1 MKAEPGHRGRRGVHP
16 LVAAARGAGQRRFP
30 CYGLAPQSAPAMSDL
45 QDQMK
50 QAVAAAAVEQI
61 QDGMVLGL
69 GSGST
74 AALMIQGLGER
85 LRRGELRDIVGVTT
99 SFQGE
104 VLAAELGIP
113 LQSLNAVDRIDLAI
127 DGADE
132 VDPSFQLI
140 KGGGACHVQ
149 EKLVAVRAKRFVVV
163 VDSTKLVDTLNL
175 GFKLP
180 VEVLPGAWRQ
190 VKDQLGEMG
199 ADAQLRMAVRKAGP
213 VVTDQGNLVL
223 DVTFAGGISDPEAL
237 EKAINNLPGVLEN
250 GLFVNLTDQVLVGE
264 IVDGVPGVR
273 DLAKR

>member
-1 MKAEPGHRGRRGVHP
+1 
-16 LVAAARGAGQRRFP
+16 
-30 CYGLAPQSAPAMSDL
+30 MSDL
-45 QDQMK
+45 QDRMK
-50 QAVAAAAVEQI
+50 QAVAEAAVEQI
-61 QDGMVLGL
+61 RDGMVLGL

-74 AALMIQGLGER
+74 AALMIQALGAK
-85 LRRGELRDIVGVTT
+85 LRRGDLNDIVGVTT

-113 LQSLNAVDRIDLAI
+113 LKSLNAIDRIDLAI

-149 EKLVAVRAKRFVVV
+149 EKLVARRADRFVVV

-175 GFKLP
+175 GFLLP

-190 VKDQLGEMG
+190 VQGQLKEMG
-199 ADAQLRMAVRKAGP
+199 AEAQLRMAVRKAGP

-223 DVTFAGGISDPEAL
+223 DAKFAGGITNPAAL
-237 EKAINNLPGVLEN
+237 EKEINNLPGVLEN
-250 GLFVNLTDQVLVGE
+250 GLFVDITDQVLVGE
-264 IVDGVPGVR
+264 IVDGVPGFR

>member
-1 MKAEPGHRGRRGVHP
+1 
-16 LVAAARGAGQRRFP
+16 
-30 CYGLAPQSAPAMSDL
+30 
-45 QDQMK
+45 
-50 QAVAAAAVEQI
+50 
-61 QDGMVLGL
+61 
-69 GSGST
+69 
-74 AALMIQGLGER
+74 MIQALGAK
-85 LRRGELRDIVGVTT
+85 LRRGDLHNIVGVTT

-113 LQSLNAVDRIDLAI
+113 LKSLNAIDRIDLAI

-149 EKLVAVRAKRFVVV
+149 EKLVACRADRFVVV

-175 GFKLP
+175 GFLLP

-190 VKDQLGEMG
+190 VQGQLKEMG

-213 VVTDQGNLVL
+213 VVTDQGNVVL
-223 DVTFAGGISDPEAL
+223 DAKFAGGITSPASL
-237 EKAINNLPGVLEN
+237 EKEINNLPGVLEN
-250 GLFVNLTDQVLVGE
+250 GLFVDITDQVLVGE

>member
-1 MKAEPGHRGRRGVHP
+1 
-16 LVAAARGAGQRRFP
+16 
-30 CYGLAPQSAPAMSDL
+30 MSDL
-45 QDQMK
+45 QDRMK
-50 QAVAAAAVEQI
+50 QAVAEAAVEQI
-61 QDGMVLGL
+61 RDGMVLGL

-74 AALMIQGLGER
+74 AALMIQALGAK
-85 LRRGELRDIVGVTT
+85 LRRGDLNDIVGVTT

-113 LQSLNAVDRIDLAI
+113 LKSLNAIDRIDLAI

-149 EKLVAVRAKRFVVV
+149 EKLVARRAERFVVV

-175 GFKLP
+175 GFLLP

-190 VKDQLGEMG
+190 VQGQLKEMG
-199 ADAQLRMAVRKAGP
+199 AEAQLRMAVRKAGP

-223 DVTFAGGISDPEAL
+223 DAKFVGGITNPAAL
-237 EKAINNLPGVLEN
+237 EKEINNLPGVLEN
-250 GLFVNLTDQVLVGE
+250 GLFVDITDQVLVGE

>member
-1 MKAEPGHRGRRGVHP
+1 MT
-16 LVAAARGAGQRRFP
+16 
-30 CYGLAPQSAPAMSDL
+30 DL
-45 QDQMK
+45 QTQMK
-50 QAVAAAAVEQI
+50 QAVATAAVAQI

-74 AALMIQGLGER
+74 AALMIKELGAKI
-85 LRRGELRDIVGVTT
+85 RRGELRDIVGVTT

-113 LQSLNAVDRIDLAI
+113 LRSLNAIQRIDLAI

-132 VDPSFQLI
+132 VDPSLQLI

-149 EKLVAVRAKRFVVV
+149 EKLVACRADRFVVV
-163 VDSTKLVDTLNL
+163 VDATKLVETLNL
-175 GFKLP
+175 SFLLP

-190 VKDQLGEMG
+190 VKGQLGEMG
-199 ADAQLRMAVRKAGP
+199 GEAELRMAVRKAGP

-223 DVTFAGGISDPEAL
+223 DVKFNGGITDPAGL

-250 GLFVNLTDQVLVGE
+250 GLFVDLTDQVLVGE
-264 IVDGVPGVR
+264 IVEGVATVR
-273 DLAKR
+273 DVNRG